1 VGEVL
6 AVTALVLLV
15 WTVLSIVAVVAAI
28 VWMRRANRVV
38 PGTRGN
44 APIAWLVSP
53 SRPARLHR
61 QLRTVGRWAT
71 TPSDRTHADLW
82 DDLLAEVVATD
93 RRLVA
98 AARANPRV
106 RAARLGEVDAQVDR
120 LDELAARL
128 RQIDDNR
135 TWPSEAATAPSD
147 GLEMLERRLGNI
159 EQAHRD
165 LLDLERRFHAPA
177 ADGE

>member
-15 WTVLSIVAVVAAI
+15 WLVLTTVAVIAAV

-38 PGTRGN
+38 PGVRGT
-44 APIAWLVSP
+44 APVTWLVSP

-61 QLRTVGRWAT
+61 QLRTIGRWAT
-71 TPSDRTHADLW
+71 APADRTHAELW
-82 DDLLAEVVATD
+82 EDLLRELVATD
-93 RRLVA
+93 RRVVA

-106 RAARLGEVDAQVDR
+106 RMSRLDEVAQQVDR
-120 LDELAARL
+120 LDEIAARL
-128 RQIDDNR
+128 RQIDEAR
-135 TWPSEAATAPSD
+135 TWPSEATTATSD
-147 GLEMLERRLGNI
+147 ALEVLERRMGNI

-165 LLDLERRFHAPA
+165 LLDMERRFHAPA
-177 ADGE
+177 ADSE

>member
-1 VGEVL
+1 VAEVL
-6 AVTALVLLV
+6 AVTALVLIV
-15 WTVLSIVAVVAAI
+15 WMVLSIAAVIAAVV
-28 VWMRRANRVV
+28 WMGLANRVV

-44 APIAWLVSP
+44 APVTWLVSP

-93 RRLVA
+93 RRLVT
-98 AARANPRV
+98 AARTNPRV
-106 RAARLGEVDAQVDR
+106 RSSRLDEVEAQVSR

-135 TWPSEAATAPSD
+135 TWPSEATTVPSD
-147 GLEMLERRLGNI
+147 GLEILERRLGNI

-165 LLDLERRFHAPA
+165 LIDLERRFHASA